1 MAKGKIVVFGSF
13 VTDLTSRQEG
23 LPVPGQTLLGT
34 SFKTGPG
41 GKGSNQAIAAH
52 RCGADVT
59 MVTKVGSDVFAD
71 MVRDFYKKEDMDTS
85 WFFTDEV
92 NSTGSALIMVDEKTG
107 QNMIVVVG
115 GACQNITKEEVEKAR
130 PLIESASIL
139 LLQQEINFDAQ
150 YAAIRVAKKA
160 GVTVVLNPA
169 PANKIPSDIIKLI
182 DIVTPNE
189 TEAEALTGVKVT
201 DKESAKKAADVFFKQ
216 GVKKVVITMGKLG
229 AYANDVER
237 DELLPCLPVKTVDTT
252 GAGDAF
258 NGGFVTALAEGKGLF
273 EALRFGI
280 AVGSLS
286 TTKLGTAP
294 SMPLRKEVDAAL
306 SQ

>member
-1 MAKGKIVVFGSF
+1 MANKKIVVFGSF

-59 MVTKVGSDVFAD
+59 MVTKVGNDVFAG
-71 MVRDFYKKEDMDTS
+71 MVRDFYKKEGMDTS
-85 WFFTDEV
+85 WFFVDEV
-92 NSTGSALIMVDEKTG
+92 NSTGSALIMVDDKTG

-115 GACQNITKEEVEKAR
+115 GACQNFTKEEVEKAR

-139 LLQQEINFDAQ
+139 LLQHEINFDAQ
-150 YAAIRVAKKA
+150 FEAIRAAKKA

-189 TEAEALTGVKVT
+189 TEAEAITGVKVT

-229 AYANDVER
+229 AYANDGER
-237 DELLPCLPVKTVDTT
+237 DELFPCLPVKTVDTT

-258 NGGFVTALAEGKGLF
+258 NGGFVTALAEGKDLF
-273 EALRFGI
+273 EALRFGN

-294 SMPLRKEVDAAL
+294 SMPQRKEVDEAL
-306 SQ
+306 AQ

>member
-1 MAKGKIVVFGSF
+1 MAKRKIVVFGSF

-59 MVTKVGSDVFAD
+59 MVTKVGKDVFAD
-71 MVRDFYKKEDMDTS
+71 MVRDFYKKEGMDTS
-85 WFFTDEV
+85 WFFVDEV
-92 NSTGSALIMVDEKTG
+92 NSTGSALIMVDDKTG

-115 GACQNITKEEVEKAR
+115 GACQNFTKEEVEKAR

-139 LLQQEINFDAQ
+139 LLQHEINFDAQ
-150 YAAIRVAKKA
+150 FEAIRAAKKA

-169 PANKIPSDIIKLI
+169 PANKIPSDIIRLI

-189 TEAEALTGVKVT
+189 TEAEAITGIKVT

-229 AYANDVER
+229 AYANDDQR

-258 NGGFVTALAEGKGLF
+258 NGGFVTALAEGKDLF
-273 EALRFGI
+273 EALRFGN
-280 AVGSLS
+280 AAGSLS
-286 TTKLGTAP
+286 TTKFGTAP
-294 SMPLRKEVDAAL
+294 SMPQRKEVEAAL
-306 SQ
+306 AQ

>member
-1 MAKGKIVVFGSF
+1 MAHGKIIVFGSF

-71 MVRDFYKKEDMDTS
+71 MVRDFYKKEGMDTS
-85 WFFTDEV
+85 WFFVDEF

-115 GACQNITKEEVEKAR
+115 GACQNFTKEEVEKAR
-130 PLIESASIL
+130 PLIENASIL
-139 LLQQEINFDAQ
+139 LLQHEINFDAQ
-150 YAAIRVAKKA
+150 FDVIRAAKKA

-189 TEAEALTGVKVT
+189 TEAEAITGVKVT
-201 DKESAKKAADVFFKQ
+201 DKESAKKAADVFFNQ

-229 AYANDVER
+229 AYANDGER
-237 DELLPCLPVKTVDTT
+237 DELLPCLPVKTIDTT

-258 NGGFVTALAEGKGLF
+258 NGGFVTALAEGKDLF
-273 EALRFGI
+273 EALRFGN
-280 AVGSLS
+280 AAGSLS
-286 TTKLGTAP
+286 TTKPGTAP
-294 SMPLRKEVDAAL
+294 SMPQRKEVDEAL
-306 SQ
+306 AQ

>member
-1 MAKGKIVVFGSF
+1 
-13 VTDLTSRQEG
+13 
-23 LPVPGQTLLGT
+23 
-34 SFKTGPG
+34 
-41 GKGSNQAIAAH
+41 
-52 RCGADVT
+52 
-59 MVTKVGSDVFAD
+59 
-71 MVRDFYKKEDMDTS
+71 
-85 WFFTDEV
+85 
-92 NSTGSALIMVDEKTG
+92 MVDEKTG

-115 GACQNITKEEVEKAR
+115 GACQNITREEVEKAK

-150 YAAIRVAKKA
+150 FAAIRAAKKA

-169 PANKIPSDIIKLI
+169 PANKIPSDIIALI

-189 TEAEALTGVKVT
+189 TEAEALTGVKVS

-229 AYANDVER
+229 AYANDGER

-273 EALRFGI
+273 EALRFGN
-280 AVGSLS
+280 AAGSLS
-286 TTKLGTAP
+286 TTKPGTAP
-294 SMPLRKEVDAAL
+294 SMPQRKEVDAAL
-306 SQ
+306 AQ